1 MKRILAIMLTVLLL
15 SYSFVSVFSVTAV
28 TRKDVEFTMATYAYS
43 TSEKKMV
50 ADSDFNTGETAYVA
64 VSISDI
70 EGVGGFALK
79 LNYDKEIVKKAA
91 TDILWF
97 INDDKSA
104 SMIKDNGDNIV
115 ITWETYNTVSN
126 LSGLIMYVPFVVFD
140 DYMGTGP
147 ATFTLEVKEAFE
159 NNAAQTTINTKVTG
173 PVSISIVAAGVPQ
186 EFLDMVEPLKT
197 ITYNPNK
204 LPEYPE
210 DSLAAINKA
219 LEKYLTLTGEQ
230 KETFYRNYRELYD
243 ALTNAKNKY
252 YELATN
258 EADRLAK
265 EEKEA
270 FMAKYGALI
279 AKDINDITLEKDGE
293 ALSDIAADYP
303 LLSNDA
309 KKQLTDAEKEK
320 IVALIN
326 KKAQLER
333 AEREYQEALQEVADF
348 KAEYDKYVGDEK
360 YPAFLA
366 NWPAAYTTFSGY
378 IVSARVYYDVLSDL
392 AKEML
397 KTEKERL
404 DNLYNLS
411 LEYADDAAAEQAIL
425 DEVTDFIKRYSSA
438 FMVSPASVSIAD
450 KSLIELAIAAYGEL
464 EEGPVKERLAVQIE
478 NLKRLLTVI
487 EELEKEDGAI
497 TDGNTVKPE
506 PEKEIVEVEKE
517 VIKTETITVPGETIV
532 QTETITN
539 TETVTQTVTQLVDK
553 VNNIKTKWRIA
564 AIILTVLLACSICC
578 YIASI
583 KISQKY
589 VVKQLGERMGDDV

>member
-50 ADSDFNTGETAYVA
+50 ADSNFNTGETAYVA
-64 VSISDI
+64 VSISDV

-115 ITWETYNTVSN
+115 ITWETYNAVSN
-126 LSGLIMYVPFVVFD
+126 LSGLIMYVPFVVHD
-140 DYMGTGP
+140 DYMGAGP

-159 NNAAQTTINTKVTG
+159 NNAAQTTINAKVKC
-173 PVSISIVAAGVPQ
+173 PVSINIASAGVPQ
-186 EFLDMVEPLKT
+186 EILDLVEPLKT

-204 LPEYPE
+204 LPGYPE

-219 LEKYLTLTGEQ
+219 LEKYLTLTGDQ

-243 ALTNAKNKY
+243 VLTNAKNKY

-270 FMAKYGALI
+270 FMAKHGSLI
-279 AKDINDITLEKDGE
+279 AKDINDITLEKDEE

-303 LLSNDA
+303 MLSNDA

-320 IVALIN
+320 
-326 KKAQLER
+326 
-333 AEREYQEALQEVADF
+333 
-348 KAEYDKYVGDEK
+348 
-360 YPAFLA
+360 
-366 NWPAAYTTFSGY
+366 
-378 IVSARVYYDVLSDL
+378 
-392 AKEML
+392 
-397 KTEKERL
+397 
-404 DNLYNLS
+404 
-411 LEYADDAAAEQAIL
+411 
-425 DEVTDFIKRYSSA
+425 
-438 FMVSPASVSIAD
+438 
-450 KSLIELAIAAYGEL
+450 
-464 EEGPVKERLAVQIE
+464 
-478 NLKRLLTVI
+478 
-487 EELEKEDGAI
+487 
-497 TDGNTVKPE
+497 
-506 PEKEIVEVEKE
+506 
-517 VIKTETITVPGETIV
+517 TVP
-532 QTETITN
+532 N
-539 TETVTQTVTQLVDK
+539 T
-553 VNNIKTKWRIA
+553 
-564 AIILTVLLACSICC
+564 
-578 YIASI
+578 
-583 KISQKY
+583 
-589 VVKQLGERMGDDV
+589 